1 MKKLNKKGK
10 NVQKKILIILILF
23 ICLVSVSMTTQAAKN
38 KFVKKSGRTYYYN
51 SKGKKTKGLKKI
63 KGNYYYFDKKGVLY
77 KKGWKTV
84 KGGTYYFAKNN
95 GAALIGIKKLSN
107 KRYYFANNG
116 KLSGTGIKK
125 HGGKYYYVKKGV
137 VQTGYQKV
145 SGKVYFFFTS
155 GNARVNQWY
164 TYKSESYYLTADG
177 SAKTGWLTL
186 KGKEYY
192 FASTGILQRNKW
204 IGDKYLGSG
213 GYVTKTKSDTT
224 PTPDPP
230 APQPMTREQHLSKMT
245 YHPDVSQRI
254 FDDINKFRVENGKPA
269 LKKGVNRDLKLS
281 AIQAGYNLYQYVANS
296 ADYTVLAGHGGGQ
309 IGTGLT
315 SDSSL
320 YSSDSYYPMSSAN
333 PKSWINS
340 PLHKGNILT
349 TLNDTCAVV
358 VIDYSNGGV
367 RATSV
372 IVTFSRN
379 NSDSL
384 PIYSGVGEYGTKE
397 YVSKTE
403 LSSVPYAEWEEYL
416 KIAGLTE

>member
-38 KFVKKSGRTYYYN
+38 KFVKKSGKTYYYN
-51 SKGKKTKGLKKI
+51 SKGQKTKGLKKI
-63 KGNYYYFDKKGVLY
+63 KCNYYYFDKKGVLY

-95 GAALIGIKKLSN
+95 GAAITGIKKLSN

-164 TYKSESYYLTADG
+164 TYKSENYYLTVDG

-204 IGDKYLGSG
+204 IGDKYLGSD
-213 GYVTKTKSDTT
+213 GYVTKTKSDIT
-224 PTPDPP
+224 PTPVPP

-254 FDDINKFRVENGKPA
+254 FEDINKFRVENGKPA

-281 AIQAGYNLYQYVANS
+281 AIRAGYDLYQYVANGD
-296 ADYTVLAGHGGGQ
+296 DYTILGKHGGGQ
-309 IGTGLT
+309 IGAGLT
-315 SDSSL
+315 DDVSW
-320 YSSDSYYPMSSAN
+320 YSSDTYYPMGETN
-333 PKSWINS
+333 TNSWINS
-340 PLHKGNILT
+340 PLHKGNLLT
-349 TLNDTCAVV
+349 SVYDTCSVV
-358 VIDYSNGGV
+358 VMDYNYGYKK
-367 RATSV
+367 ATV
-372 IVTFSRN
+372 TIVSFSRYDA
-379 NSDSL
+379 DSL
-384 PIYSGVGEYGTKE
+384 PLYDDLNEYRTKE
-397 YVSKTE
+397 YISE
-403 LSSVPYAEWEEYL
+403 ESLGGVPYVEWAGYL
-416 KIAGLTE
+416 MIAGLTE